1 MGSSDETL
9 IRIKAN
15 KDGFVLVPHPAAPFD
30 SILRE
35 LQDRLAKTRDFFA
48 RSEMV
53 LDLRRRSLKTSQ
65 IAALHKLL
73 KEKGQVKVVEV
84 QLSDDLK
91 MALDQPSAPA
101 QPPAPPPPRRA
112 SHGDR
117 EDREGV
123 PVIIRSTCRSG
134 IRIESPS
141 DCVILGDVN
150 PGAEVV
156 AVGDIIVFGNLRG
169 IAHAGALGDRSAR
182 IWAFSIEPSQ
192 IRIADLVAIPPK
204 GDKSASKRYEIAE
217 IQGDLIELITV

>member
-30 SILRE
+30 SILKE
-35 LQDRLAKTRDFFA
+35 LQDRLSKTRDFFA

-73 KEKGQVKVVEV
+73 KEKGQVRMVEV
-84 QLSDDLK
+84 QLSDDLR
-91 MALDQPSAPA
+91 MALDHLPAPA
-101 QPPAPPPPRRA
+101 QPPPPPPPRRA
-112 SHGDR
+112 SR
-117 EDREGV
+117 EDRDRTDV

-150 PGAEVV
+150 PGAEIL

-204 GDKSASKRYEIAE
+204 GDRSTSKRYEIAE
-217 IQGDLIELITV
+217 VQGDLIELISV

>member
-30 SILRE
+30 SILKE
-35 LQDRLAKTRDFFA
+35 LQDRLSKTRDFFA

-53 LDLRRRSLKTSQ
+53 LDLRRRSLKTNQ

-84 QLSDDLK
+84 QLADDLR

-101 QPPAPPPPRRA
+101 QPPPPPPPRRV
-112 SHGDR
+112 GR
-117 EDREGV
+117 EDRADV

-150 PGAEVV
+150 PGAEVL

-204 GDKSASKRYEIAE
+204 GDKSTSKRYEIAE
-217 IQGDLIELITV
+217 VQGDLIELITV

>member
-30 SILRE
+30 SILKE

-53 LDLRRRSLKTSQ
+53 LDLRRRPLKTSQ

-73 KEKGQVKVVEV
+73 RERGQVRMVEV
-84 QLSDDLK
+84 QLSEDLR
-91 MALDQPSAPA
+91 MALDQPAAPA
-101 QPPAPPPPRRA
+101 QAPPPQPPRRA
-112 SHGDR
+112 SR
-117 EDREGV
+117 EDREDV

-134 IRIESPS
+134 IRVESSS

-204 GDKSASKRYEIAE
+204 GDKSTSKRYEIAE